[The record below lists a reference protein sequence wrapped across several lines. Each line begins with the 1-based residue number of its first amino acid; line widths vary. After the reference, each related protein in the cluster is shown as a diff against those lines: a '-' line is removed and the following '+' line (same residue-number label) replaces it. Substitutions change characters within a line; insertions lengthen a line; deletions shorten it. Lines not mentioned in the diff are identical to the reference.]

1 MPFVFP
7 LLSFIH
13 YKSRTGRVGC
23 LRPGIPQIFPTCP
36 TAGTGL
42 YQAMVERLRLM
53 YNPELPGAH
62 QRK

>member
-7 LLSFIH
+7 LSSFIH

-23 LRPGIPQIFPTCP
+23 LCPGIRQIFPACP
-36 TAGTGL
+36 AAGTGS

-53 YNPELPGAH
+53 YNPELPVSH
-62 QRK
+62 